1 MLGQAM
7 TAHEQAHV
15 LAVQALAVKAQAQ
28 ELAAQKLV
36 HVLAAQELVHVLA
49 AQELVQLLASARR
62 PVCESQSRLL

>member
-15 LAVQALAVKAQAQ
+15 LAVKAHAQ
-28 ELAAQKLV
+28 ELAAQK
-36 HVLAAQELVHVLA
+36 LVHVLA

>member
-15 LAVQALAVKAQAQ
+15 LAVQALAVKAHAQ
-28 ELAAQKLV
+28 ELAAQK
-36 HVLAAQELVHVLA
+36 LVHVLA